1 MTKKPALREERI
13 RIYYPKTAAGK
24 KQWNREY
31 GLNAYWA
38 GKHWTKRKKGAEYW
52 HRLVRSEMERQK
64 VRRMPFTNAVIITF
78 YWNSRLDIGNNAA
91 MAKMIEDALKGV
103 IIEDDSRKYV
113 KGIEH
118 YFHGEDFIRVVVREV
133 DTIG

>member
-1 MTKKPALREERI
+1 MTVSFTIP
-13 RIYYPKTAAGK
+13 YPSTKAGK
-24 KQWNREY
+24 TDWNKRY
-31 GLNAYWA
+31 GLNSYYS
-38 GKHWTKRKKGAEYW
+38 GKHWSERNKDAEYW
-52 HRLVRSEMERQK
+52 HYLVRSELRKQCPKRSMMNSP
-64 VRRMPFTNAVIITF
+64 VVITF
-78 YWNSRLDIGNNAA
+78 YYNDSLDLSNHAA
-91 MAKMIEDALKGV
+91 MAKMIEDALKGI